1 MREDAEDDRIHRLE
15 RYIEALP
22 DAIYQAFL
30 KPERLVR
37 WMPPDDTMGDVEVLE
52 PWAGGQLRM
61 TLIFANALGKT
72 SSNTDVVD
80 ARFFSLRPNEQIVLG
95 VTFASDRAEFQGM
108 MTMTWSLVPA
118 GTGTQVSIVAET
130 VPISIGRADYELDM
144 PAPFSAR
151 ANPSRRPCATPITSA
166 RG

>member
-1 MREDAEDDRIHRLE
+1 MREDAEDDHTHRAE
-15 RYIEALP
+15 RHIEAPP
-22 DAIYQAFL
+22 DVIYLAFL
-30 KPERLVR
+30 NPERLVR
-37 WMPPDDTMGDVEVLE
+37 WMPPDDAKADVYVLE
-52 PWAGGQLRM
+52 PSAGGRLCM
-61 TLIFANALGKT
+61 TLTFASAPGKT

-80 ARFFSLRPNEQIVLG
+80 VRFLSLRPNEMIVLG

-130 VPISIGRADYELDM
+130 VPIGIGRADYELDM

-151 ANPSRRPCATPITSA
+151 ANPSRRPCATPTISA
-166 RG
+166 LG